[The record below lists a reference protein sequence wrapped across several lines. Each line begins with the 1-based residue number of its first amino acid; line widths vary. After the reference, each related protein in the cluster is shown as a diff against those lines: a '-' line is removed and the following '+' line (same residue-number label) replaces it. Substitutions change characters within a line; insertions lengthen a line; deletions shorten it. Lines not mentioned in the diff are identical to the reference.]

1 MNINQILLKSNNIK
15 LDIKQSIL
23 DTKLK
28 NSLYNSIVIDN
39 VNNHSNIN
47 NINNDYKNSSTSI
60 KEYYDMGSLI
70 KDTSKKRSKSNYFEI
85 QLEDKENKRKYEE
98 KRRNFYKSKNYSEIS
113 LKIKE
118 NIMKKNDINER
129 IISKRRER
137 LSKESSINFN
147 SIYNKETIDTRSGS
161 LIYNNNTIIQKNIE
175 ENKNSSL
182 NKYMKTNSIQ
192 EETKDLLY
200 NLNINKLEETFFA
213 FNKTKDE
220 RKLNQMAKCLRQSFI
235 NSESHPFFDV
245 FENKINFLNDGHLFP
260 NLKSKLVNDDSKVD
274 NLTFL
279 NRIKKIQHPNI
290 INHSTLNQINKLRK
304 VKQSKKDKEDKEK
317 MILIEEEIG
326 KNVLSFNET
335 LKKTIEQN
343 KKCLFDKEN
352 KNEENMYYFK
362 YKLELYDKIY
372 IRDDIY
378 SLIK

>member
-1 MNINQILLKSNNIK
+1 
-15 LDIKQSIL
+15 
-23 DTKLK
+23 
-28 NSLYNSIVIDN
+28 
-39 VNNHSNIN
+39 
-47 NINNDYKNSSTSI
+47 
-60 KEYYDMGSLI
+60 
-70 KDTSKKRSKSNYFEI
+70 
-85 QLEDKENKRKYEE
+85 
-98 KRRNFYKSKNYSEIS
+98 
-113 LKIKE
+113 
-118 NIMKKNDINER
+118 
-129 IISKRRER
+129 
-137 LSKESSINFN
+137 
-147 SIYNKETIDTRSGS
+147 
-161 LIYNNNTIIQKNIE
+161 
-175 ENKNSSL
+175 
-182 NKYMKTNSIQ
+182 
-192 EETKDLLY
+192 
-200 NLNINKLEETFFA
+200 
-213 FNKTKDE
+213 
-220 RKLNQMAKCLRQSFI
+220 MAKCLRQSFI